1 MKKTILFLSILCA
14 STITA
19 QVLTLQ
25 HSYEGGA
32 EFFYNSVN
40 RQTDES
46 RMYEDNVDELYG
58 NSYYSELLNRDDSTY
73 TITIYNDDYS
83 LESSKQFQIPGGRY
97 MGIVSVLLSKAT
109 FDDDSNTYEMLVLY
123 KNQNAPTYNY
133 NYYLLLYREDGTLL
147 HDFGTAN
154 SFSYSTALHMY
165 GGEYRLWISKKIKR
179 YEYTEEA
186 PYGKDYYYTIYEIY
200 RVNKSMASDLNQVP
214 SNEVKYIKVLE
225 DGQVYVIREGRKYE
239 MKGCIIDRK
248 I

>member
-1 MKKTILFLSILCA
+1 MKKFSLIYFILCA
-14 STITA
+14 SITSA
-19 QVLTLQ
+19 QVLILQ

-40 RQTDES
+40 RQTNES

-58 NSYYSELLNRDDSTY
+58 SSYYSELLNGNDSTY

-83 LESSKQFQIPGGRY
+83 LGSSKQFHIPGGRY

-123 KNQNAPTYNY
+123 KNQNNPTYNY
-133 NYYLLLYREDGTLL
+133 NYYLRLYREDGTLL

-200 RVNKSMASDLNQVP
+200 KVNKSVASELSPIP
-214 SNEVKYIKVLE
+214 SNEAKCVKVLE
-225 DGQVYVIREGRKYE
+225 DGQVYVIKDGRKYD
-239 MKGCIIDRK
+239 MRGFISGAK
-248 I
+248 

>member
-1 MKKTILFLSILCA
+1 MKKFSLIYIVLCA
-14 STITA
+14 SITSA

-58 NSYYSELLNRDDSTY
+58 NSYYSELLSRDDSTY

-83 LESSKQFQIPGGRY
+83 LASSKQFQIPGGRY

-225 DGQVYVIREGRKYE
+225 DGQVYVIRDGQKYDMRGFINE
-239 MKGCIIDRK
+239 K
-248 I
+248 